1 MNNKLY
7 RSRNDKVF
15 LGTLGGIA
23 EYFNIDS
30 TIVRIAF
37 LLFFFIGSPG
47 PILIFMYLLSPFFI
61 TLRPRDAQWN
71 DFSNTQDP
79 YSNNYRYNKSDE
91 SSSNDK
97 TEYYNFDD
105 FEDSK
110 RKNTYEQNTSTNSP
124 NHTKSVIGVLLVL
137 IGLYQL
143 AKRYMP
149 NIFYQFDEIFR
160 HIKPIMWPAI
170 FIILGIYLLVSE
182 ILKND

>member
-15 LGTLGGIA
+15 FGTLGGMA

-37 LLFFFIGSPG
+37 LLFFFIGNSG
-47 PILIFMYLLSPFFI
+47 PILTLIYLLSPLFI
-61 TLRPRDAQWN
+61 ALRPKEGQWD
-71 DFSNTQDP
+71 DFSNKEDP
-79 YSNNYRYNKSDE
+79 YSNNYRYSKSDE
-91 SSSNDK
+91 SSTNDK

-105 FEDSK
+105 FENSK
-110 RKNTYEQNTSTNSP
+110 RKSSYEQNHSPSTT

-137 IGLYQL
+137 LGLYQL

-149 NIFYQFDEIFR
+149 SIFYTFDEIFH
-160 HIKPIMWPAI
+160 HIRPIM
-170 FIILGIYLLVSE
+170 
-182 ILKND
+182 